1 MWLLT
6 DGAGE
11 KVSMRDLS
19 ELSEV
24 EGHRETVARAQKAPC
39 LGSSDRGVR
48 SLETAQPGP
57 EMQ

>member
-1 MWLLT
+1 
-6 DGAGE
+6 
-11 KVSMRDLS
+11 MRDLS

-24 EGHRETVARAQKAPC
+24 EGHRETVARAEKAPC

-48 SLETAQPGP
+48 SLETAQPGL